1 MEIPDLSVDESHA
14 TENVI
19 PLAML
24 RERATA
30 LDRQMQA
37 LAIHLA
43 SFDTELDHW
52 QQLVDEQR
60 RPLGDIRGDRL
71 TKPAQSVVPW
81 CTLSLLG
88 PVVVTCGG
96 TQVDLRRR
104 GKAEAVL
111 KALALSRDRRVAS
124 GLLAEWVWPGLD
136 GQEARHSLQTTVSAL
151 RRCFQHLPEARDLI
165 RFAGDAYHLDPD
177 VVTDIELF
185 DRSYERALALERSGS
200 LNLAQQALFSALPHY
215 RDDLE
220 IDEFEDLRF
229 LIERERLSAI
239 NLNILGKISAML
251 FQSGHWEESILY
263 ARQLLSR
270 DPSREDAHRLIIR
283 SYLNL
288 GQRSQGMHQFELCV
302 RVIRHSFDSD
312 VEPETAALRT
322 ELLP

>member
-1 MEIPDLSVDESHA
+1 
-14 TENVI
+14 
-19 PLAML
+19 ML
-24 RERATA
+24 RERASA
-30 LDRQMQA
+30 LDQQIQD
-37 LAIHLA
+37 LATHLA
-43 SFDTELDHW
+43 RFDSELDHW
-52 QQLVDEQR
+52 QWLVDGER
-60 RPLGDIRGDRL
+60 RPVTGIQAD
-71 TKPAQSVVPW
+71 PAAAPVEQVAPW
-81 CTLSLLG
+81 CTLHLLG

-111 KALALSRDRRVAS
+111 KALALARDRRVTS
-124 GLLAEWVWPGLD
+124 SLLAEWVWPDLD
-136 GQEARHSLQTTVSAL
+136 GQEARHSLQTTVSSL
-151 RRCFQHLPEARDLI
+151 RRCFQPLPDGRDLI
-165 RFAGDAYHLDPD
+165 RFAGDAYRLDPD

-185 DRSYERALALERSGS
+185 DRSYERALALERGGR
-200 LNLAQQALFSALPHY
+200 LDLAQQVLVSALRHY

-251 FQSGHWEESILY
+251 FQFGQWDESILF
-263 ARQLLSR
+263 ARQLLAR

-288 GQRSQGMHQFELCV
+288 GQRSQGMHQLELCV
-302 RVIRHSFDSD
+302 RVIRHAFDSD
-312 VEPETAALRT
+312 VEPETAALRG